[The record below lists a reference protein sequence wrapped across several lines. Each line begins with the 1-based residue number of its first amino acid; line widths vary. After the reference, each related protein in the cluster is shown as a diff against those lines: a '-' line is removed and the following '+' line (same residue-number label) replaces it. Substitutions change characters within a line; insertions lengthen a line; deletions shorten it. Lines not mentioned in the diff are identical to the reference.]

1 MPGTTISVG
10 NVEITAVHD
19 GDGAL
24 PISMVFPG
32 VDPELW
38 LPYQQKYP
46 ECFNGDNNE
55 NIALPFECY
64 VIRSEGHAIL
74 VDTGVGSMATNP
86 GTVTAFAGGVDGRLL
101 LDLQT
106 AGVNKEDIDTVFLTH
121 LHPDHVGWNVN
132 NDGPTPVPSFPNARY
147 VFHQDDWEAFR
158 PPRDSEVFGFTF
170 WEETLAPLE
179 GAGVIEPLSGEHSIT
194 SEITAILTPGHTP
207 GSMSLAIDSGG
218 EKALVMG
225 DVFHG
230 PPQVSEPSWVFAFDA
245 DPDTAVQSRSRM
257 LDRAE
262 AENAIMAI
270 CHSTGFGR
278 VVSQE
283 GVALG
288 LGLGNMVS
296 EYARVDETQCR

>member
-64 VIRSEGHAIL
+64 VIRSEGHTIL

-245 DPDTAVQSRSRM
+245 DPDTAVQSRSRL

-283 GVALG
+283 GRRYWQG
-288 LGLGNMVS
+288 L
-296 EYARVDETQCR
+296 

>member
-38 LPYQQKYP
+38 VPYQQKYP

-55 NIALPFECY
+55 NFAAHFDCY
-64 VIRSEGHAIL
+64 VIRSEGRTIL

-101 LDLQT
+101 SDLQT
-106 AGVNKEDIDTVFLTH
+106 AGVNKEDIDTVFFTH

-132 NDGPTPVPSFPNARY
+132 NDGPTPVPAFPNARY

-158 PPRDSEVFGFTF
+158 PPRDSEVFGLTF

-179 GAGVIEPLSGEHSIT
+179 AAGVIEPLSGEHSIT

-245 DPDTAVQSRSRM
+245 DPDTAVQTRNRM

-278 VVSQE
+278 IASQE
-283 GVALG
+283 GRRYWQG
-288 LGLGNMVS
+288 L
-296 EYARVDETQCR
+296 

>member
-64 VIRSEGHAIL
+64 VIRSEGHTIL

-158 PPRDSEVFGFTF
+158 PPRDSEVFGLTF

-179 GAGVIEPLSGEHSIT
+179 AAGVIEPLSGEHSIT

-245 DPDTAVQSRSRM
+245 DPDTAVQSRNRM

-278 VVSQE
+278 IVSQE
-283 GVALG
+283 GRRYWQG
-288 LGLGNMVS
+288 L
-296 EYARVDETQCR
+296 

>member
-64 VIRSEGHAIL
+64 VIRSEGHTIL

-86 GTVTAFAGGVDGRLL
+86 GTVTAFASGVDGRLL

-170 WEETLAPLE
+170 WEETLAPLK

-283 GVALG
+283 GRRYWQG
-288 LGLGNMVS
+288 L
-296 EYARVDETQCR
+296 

>member
-64 VIRSEGHAIL
+64 VIRSEGHTIL

-147 VFHQDDWEAFR
+147 VFHQEDWEAFR
-158 PPRDSEVFGFTF
+158 PPPDSEVFGFTF
-170 WEETLAPLE
+170 WEKTLAPLE
-179 GAGVIEPLSGEHSIT
+179 DAGVIETLSGEHSIT

-207 GSMSLAIDSGG
+207 GSMSLVIDSGG

-283 GVALG
+283 GRRYWQG
-288 LGLGNMVS
+288 L
-296 EYARVDETQCR
+296 

>member
-64 VIRSEGHAIL
+64 VIRSEGHTIL

-179 GAGVIEPLSGEHSIT
+179 GAGVIEPLSGEQSIT

-278 VVSQE
+278 IVSQE
-283 GVALG
+283 GRRYWQG
-288 LGLGNMVS
+288 L
-296 EYARVDETQCR
+296 

>member
-10 NVEITAVHD
+10 NVEIIAVHD
-19 GDGAL
+19 NEGAL
-24 PISMVFPG
+24 PLSMVFPG
-32 VDPELW
+32 VDAELW
-38 LPYQQKYP
+38 VPYQQKYP

-64 VIRSEGHAIL
+64 VIRSEGHTIL

-86 GTVTAFAGGVDGRLL
+86 GSVTAFAGGVDGRLL
-101 LDLQT
+101 SDLQT
-106 AGVNKEDIDTVFLTH
+106 AGVNKEDIDTVFFTH

-158 PPRDSEVFGFTF
+158 PPRDSEVFGLTF

-179 GAGVIEPLSGEHSIT
+179 AAGVIEPLSGEHSIT

-245 DPDTAVQSRSRM
+245 DPDTAVQSRNRM

-278 VVSQE
+278 IVSQE
-283 GVALG
+283 GRRYWQG
-288 LGLGNMVS
+288 L
-296 EYARVDETQCR
+296 

>member
-64 VIRSEGHAIL
+64 VIRSEGHTIL

-147 VFHQDDWEAFR
+147 VFHQDDWEALR
-158 PPRDSEVFGFTF
+158 PPRDNEVFGFTF

-283 GVALG
+283 GRRYWQG
-288 LGLGNMVS
+288 L
-296 EYARVDETQCR
+296 

>member
-64 VIRSEGHAIL
+64 VIRSEGHTIL

-132 NDGPTPVPSFPNARY
+132 NDGPSPVPTFPNARY

-158 PPRDSEVFGFTF
+158 PPRDSEVFGLTF

-179 GAGVIEPLSGEHSIT
+179 TAGVTEPLSGEQSIT

-245 DPDTAVQSRSRM
+245 DPDTAVQSRNRM

-278 VVSQE
+278 IVLQE
-283 GVALG
+283 GRRYWQG
-288 LGLGNMVS
+288 L
-296 EYARVDETQCR
+296 

>member
-64 VIRSEGHAIL
+64 VIRSEGHTIL

-158 PPRDSEVFGFTF
+158 PPRDSEVFGLTF

-179 GAGVIEPLSGEHSIT
+179 AAGVIEPLSGEHSIT

-283 GVALG
+283 GRRYWQG
-288 LGLGNMVS
+288 L
-296 EYARVDETQCR
+296 

>member
-24 PISMVFPG
+24 PISMVFPE
-32 VDPELW
+32 VAPELW

-64 VIRSEGHAIL
+64 VIRSEGHTIL

-86 GTVTAFAGGVDGRLL
+86 GTVTAFASGVDGRLL

-283 GVALG
+283 GRRYWQG
-288 LGLGNMVS
+288 L
-296 EYARVDETQCR
+296 

>member
-64 VIRSEGHAIL
+64 VIRSEGHTIL

-170 WEETLAPLE
+170 WEKTLAPLKA
-179 GAGVIEPLSGEHSIT
+179 AGVIEPLSGEHSIT

-283 GVALG
+283 GRRYWQG
-288 LGLGNMVS
+288 L
-296 EYARVDETQCR
+296 

>member
-38 LPYQQKYP
+38 VPYQQKYP

-64 VIRSEGHAIL
+64 VIRSEGHTIL

-101 LDLQT
+101 SDLQT
-106 AGVNKEDIDTVFLTH
+106 AGVNKEDIDTVFFTH

-132 NDGPTPVPSFPNARY
+132 NDGPTPVPAFPNARY

-158 PPRDSEVFGFTF
+158 PPRDSEVFGLTF

-179 GAGVIEPLSGEHSIT
+179 AAGVIEPLSGEHSIT

-283 GVALG
+283 GRRYWQG
-288 LGLGNMVS
+288 L
-296 EYARVDETQCR
+296 

>member
-64 VIRSEGHAIL
+64 VIRSEGHTIL

-106 AGVNKEDIDTVFLTH
+106 TGVNKEDIDTVFLTH

-179 GAGVIEPLSGEHSIT
+179 GAGVIELLSGEHSIT

-283 GVALG
+283 GRRYWQG
-288 LGLGNMVS
+288 L
-296 EYARVDETQCR
+296 

>member
-64 VIRSEGHAIL
+64 VIRSEGHTIL

-86 GTVTAFAGGVDGRLL
+86 GTVTAFGGGVDGRLL

-245 DPDTAVQSRSRM
+245 DPDTAVQTRNRM

-278 VVSQE
+278 IVSQE
-283 GVALG
+283 GRRYWQG
-288 LGLGNMVS
+288 L
-296 EYARVDETQCR
+296 

>member
-64 VIRSEGHAIL
+64 VIRSEGHTIL

-170 WEETLAPLE
+170 WEKTLAPLE
-179 GAGVIEPLSGEHSIT
+179 AAGVIEPLSGEHSIT

-283 GVALG
+283 GRRYWQG
-288 LGLGNMVS
+288 L
-296 EYARVDETQCR
+296 

>member
-64 VIRSEGHAIL
+64 VIRSEGHTIL

-158 PPRDSEVFGFTF
+158 PPRDSEVFGFNF

-207 GSMSLAIDSGG
+207 GLMSLAIDSGG

-283 GVALG
+283 GRRYWQG
-288 LGLGNMVS
+288 L
-296 EYARVDETQCR
+296 

>member
-64 VIRSEGHAIL
+64 VIRSEGHTIL

-170 WEETLAPLE
+170 WEKTLAPLE

-245 DPDTAVQSRSRM
+245 DPDTAVQSRNRM

-278 VVSQE
+278 IASQE
-283 GVALG
+283 GRRYWQG
-288 LGLGNMVS
+288 L
-296 EYARVDETQCR
+296 

>member
-64 VIRSEGHAIL
+64 VIRSEGHTIL

-86 GTVTAFAGGVDGRLL
+86 GTVTAFASGVDGRLL

-106 AGVNKEDIDTVFLTH
+106 TGVNKEDIDTVFLTH

-179 GAGVIEPLSGEHSIT
+179 DAGVIETLSGEHSIT

-283 GVALG
+283 GRRYWQG
-288 LGLGNMVS
+288 L
-296 EYARVDETQCR
+296 

>member
-64 VIRSEGHAIL
+64 VIRSEGHTIL

-278 VVSQE
+278 VVPQE
-283 GVALG
+283 GRRYWQG
-288 LGLGNMVS
+288 L
-296 EYARVDETQCR
+296 

>member
-64 VIRSEGHAIL
+64 VIRSEGHTIL

-86 GTVTAFAGGVDGRLL
+86 GTVTAFASGVDGRLL

-245 DPDTAVQSRSRM
+245 DPDTAVQSRNKM

-283 GVALG
+283 GRRYWQG
-288 LGLGNMVS
+288 L
-296 EYARVDETQCR
+296 

>member
-64 VIRSEGHAIL
+64 VIRSEGHTIL

-179 GAGVIEPLSGEHSIT
+179 GAGVIEPLSGEHPIT

-283 GVALG
+283 GRRYWQG
-288 LGLGNMVS
+288 L
-296 EYARVDETQCR
+296 

>member
-64 VIRSEGHAIL
+64 VIRSEGHTIL

-278 VVSQE
+278 IVSQE
-283 GVALG
+283 GRRYWQG
-288 LGLGNMVS
+288 L
-296 EYARVDETQCR
+296 

>member
-32 VDPELW
+32 VDPELC

-64 VIRSEGHAIL
+64 VIRSEGHTIL

-283 GVALG
+283 GRRYWQG
-288 LGLGNMVS
+288 L
-296 EYARVDETQCR
+296 

>member
-19 GDGAL
+19 NEGAL
-24 PISMVFPG
+24 PLSMVFPG
-32 VDPELW
+32 VDAELW
-38 LPYQQKYP
+38 VPYQQKYP

-64 VIRSEGHAIL
+64 VIRSEGHTIL

-262 AENAIMAI
+262 AEKAIMAI

-283 GVALG
+283 GRRYWQG
-288 LGLGNMVS
+288 L
-296 EYARVDETQCR
+296 